1 MMVPI
6 ELNTAKAHL
15 IASFF
20 DQYLILN
27 EEEEKQLEKE
37 IKSLNRNEAMK
48 VMELKTESRKGK
60 EMLQFLSL
68 IGLYNSIP
76 Q

>member
-1 MMVPI
+1 MLVPI
-6 ELNTAKAHL
+6 ELNTAIAHL

-27 EEEEKQLEKE
+27 EEEVKQLEKE